1 MTETSL
7 PGAADGAVRRTWLA
21 IGAILILAFIALL
34 AWPRAQA
41 ERKLAP
47 EVSVAEAAALQED
60 GAFLLDVREPDEW
73 AEAHIE
79 GSTLIPLGELEKRTD
94 EVPTDKD
101 VVVVCGSGNRS
112 KKGRDI
118 LYQSGFE
125 HVTSMAGGL
134 AAWKE
139 AGRPVVSGS

>member
-1 MTETSL
+1 MTETS
-7 PGAADGAVRRTWLA
+7 PPNAADAAVRRTWLA
-21 IGAILILAFIALL
+21 IGAILMLAFLALL

-41 ERKLAP
+41 ERTLAP
-47 EVSVAEAAALQED
+47 EVSVAEAVALQED
-60 GAFLLDVREPDEW
+60 GAFFLDVREPDEW

-94 EVPTDKD
+94 EVPTDRD
-101 VVVVCGSGNRS
+101 IVVVCGSGNRS

-118 LYQSGFE
+118 LYAAGFE
-125 HVTSMAGGL
+125 QATSMAGGL

-139 AGRPVVSGS
+139 EGRPVVSGS